1 MHHANNK
8 GFTLVELMIVIA
20 IIGILAGVAIP
31 GYTSY
36 MARGKI
42 IEAGIGLSAFRTS
55 MEQYYQ
61 DQRTYAASGT
71 PTVCGVNIMSSVQAT
86 YFTYGCVVT
95 AATAT
100 TSQSYIAIASS
111 VAGKG
116 LGLAADYVYTIDDGN
131 LKTTQKFKGVTIPAA
146 SGVGCFIGK
155 EGQKC

>member
-42 IEAGIGLSAFRTS
+42 VEAGIGLSAYRTS

-71 PTVCGVNIMSSVQAT
+71 PTVCGVPVSSVT
-86 YFTYGCVVT
+86 STFFTYGCVVT
-95 AATAT
+95 PATAT
-100 TSQSYIAIASS
+100 TSQSFLATASS

-116 LGLAADYVYTIDDGN
+116 LGLAADYVFTIDDGN
-131 LKTTQKFKGVTIPAA
+131 LKTTQKFKGIAPAA
-146 SGVGCFIGK
+146 GIGCFIGK
-155 EGQKC
+155 EGQRC